1 MRVVSI
7 LGPSQSG
14 KSTLTA
20 ALAGLEGH
28 KPQRLALLGEAAV
41 TRFSFMGD
49 DWAALDCPGGADNL
63 ALATPMLAGSDAAVV
78 VVPADVEAAVL
89 AAPWLR
95 LAEAAGLPTFVFI
108 NKLDAATDRTSAIV
122 AALQAYSPHAI
133 VLRQI
138 PIRENGQITGAVD
151 LISERAWEYH
161 EGKRSS
167 LVELPASLR
176 DREAEA
182 RAELLEH
189 LADFDDTLLS
199 ELIEDQ
205 RPMTDELYDVSTKVL
220 QHHDLIPALM
230 GAASHGNGVQRLMKS
245 LRHEVPRVGEL
256 VARIAPEGGAVAVGM
271 IADSVKHLG
280 KTVLIRALSDGIGAG
295 SRVMGGPIGSLTE
308 IDAKTPRAALAAG
321 EIGLTVKTEHL
332 QLRAP
337 VYGAEASL
345 PNPDWLAPRPPK
357 LRVRISPAN
366 ERDEA
371 RLSTALARLL
381 EIDPGLSVS
390 QDAQSGQSVLAT
402 QGPLHQ
408 RRVLEKL
415 ADVFGIEVVTEA
427 VPPELCE
434 TIAKGCE
441 KHYRH
446 RKQSGG
452 AGQFADVVIEVRP
465 LGRGEGF
472 VFAETVKGG
481 AVPRNYIPS
490 VEAGLREALGIGP
503 KGYPVVDLAVTLTDG
518 KSHAVDSSD
527 HAFRTAGKA
536 ALREVLGEVG
546 TVVLQPVAKVEIAV
560 PTVYSGGLAPL
571 VSGLKG
577 QVLGFEADPEAKGW
591 DAFAALM
598 PSSALPEL
606 FQALGGATRGTAS
619 FEAELDHYEEVYS

>member
-1 MRVVSI
+1 MKVVSI
-7 LGPSQSG
+7 VGPSQAG
-14 KSTLTA
+14 KTTLVE
-20 ALAGLEGH
+20 ALATLEGS
-28 KPQRLALLGEAAV
+28 KPKKLSLFGDMAV
-41 TRFSFMGD
+41 TRCAFMGE
-49 DWAALDCPGGADNL
+49 DWAFLDAPGGADHLPQL
-63 ALATPMLAGSDAAVV
+63 APMLAASDAAVLV
-78 VVPADVEAAVL
+78 IPADAEATVL
-89 AAPWLR
+89 AAPYLR
-95 LAEAAGLPTFVFI
+95 LIESAGLPTFIFI
-108 NKLDAATDRTSAIV
+108 NKIDAAQDRTSAV
-122 AALQAYSPHAI
+122 VSALQAFSPHGI
-133 VLRQI
+133 VLRQV
-138 PIRENGQITGAVD
+138 PIRENGHVVGAVD

-161 EGKRSS
+161 DHARSS
-167 LVELPASLR
+167 LVELPESMKA
-176 DREAEA
+176 REAEA

-189 LADFDDTLLS
+189 LADFDDTLLQ

-205 RPMTDELYDVSTKVL
+205 RPMTEEVYDVATRSL
-220 QHHDLIPALM
+220 QHHDLLPALM
-230 GAASHGNGVQRLMKS
+230 GSASHGNGMMRLMKS
-245 LRHEVPRVGEL
+245 LRHEVPAVAEAQARVGAL
-256 VARIAPEGGAVAVGM
+256 AVGAM
-271 IADSVKHLG
+271 ADIVKHLG
-280 KTVLIRALSDGIGAG
+280 KTVLVRALADGVAAGAKLAGAPVG
-295 SRVMGGPIGSLTE
+295 SIVDVDG
-308 IDAKTPRAALAAG
+308 KTQLGALKAG
-321 EIGLTVKTEHL
+321 EIGLTVKTDHL
-332 QLRAP
+332 GVVAPLYTAEGTLDLPEWMALR
-337 VYGAEASL
+337 
-345 PNPDWLAPRPPK
+345 
-357 LRVRISPAN
+357 PANHALVIEPEN

-371 RLSTALARLL
+371 RLAVALAKLM
-381 EIDPGLSVS
+381 EIDPGLSTS
-390 QDAQSGQSVLAT
+390 ADPLSGKTVLGT
-402 QGPLHQ
+402 QGPLHL

-415 ADVFGIEVVTEA
+415 EADFGIKVGTA
-427 VPPELCE
+427 PQPAALCE
-434 TIAKGCE
+434 TIAKGAE

-560 PTVYSGGLAPL
+560 PTVYAGGLAPL

-577 QVLGFEADPEAKGW
+577 QVLGFEADPDAKGW

>member
-1 MRVVSI
+1 
-7 LGPSQSG
+7 
-14 KSTLTA
+14 
-20 ALAGLEGH
+20 
-28 KPQRLALLGEAAV
+28 
-41 TRFSFMGD
+41 
-49 DWAALDCPGGADNL
+49 
-63 ALATPMLAGSDAAVV
+63 
-78 VVPADVEAAVL
+78 
-89 AAPWLR
+89 
-95 LAEAAGLPTFVFI
+95 
-108 NKLDAATDRTSAIV
+108 
-122 AALQAYSPHAI
+122 
-133 VLRQI
+133 
-138 PIRENGQITGAVD
+138 
-151 LISERAWEYH
+151 
-161 EGKRSS
+161 
-167 LVELPASLR
+167 
-176 DREAEA
+176 
-182 RAELLEH
+182 
-189 LADFDDTLLS
+189 
-199 ELIEDQ
+199 
-205 RPMTDELYDVSTKVL
+205 MTDEVYDVATRSL
-220 QHHDLIPALM
+220 QHHDLLPALM
-230 GAASHGNGVQRLMKS
+230 GSASHGNGMMRLMKS
-245 LRHEVPRVGEL
+245 LRHEVPVVAETQARVGAL
-256 VARIAPEGGAVAVGM
+256 AVGAM
-271 IADSVKHLG
+271 ADIVKHLG
-280 KTVLIRALSDGIGAG
+280 KTVLVRALADGVAGGAKLAG
-295 SRVMGGPIGSLTE
+295 APIGSIVD
-308 IDAKTPRAALAAG
+308 IDGKTQLGALKAG
-321 EIGLTVKTEHL
+321 EIGLTVKTDHL
-332 QLRAP
+332 GLVAPLYTAEGTLDLPEWMALR
-337 VYGAEASL
+337 
-345 PNPDWLAPRPPK
+345 
-357 LRVRISPAN
+357 PANHALVIEPEN

-371 RLSTALARLL
+371 RLAVALAKLM
-381 EIDPGLSVS
+381 EIDPGLSTS
-390 QDAQSGQSVLAT
+390 ADPLSGKTVLGT
-402 QGPLHQ
+402 QGPLHL

-415 ADVFGIEVVTEA
+415 DADFGIKVGTA
-427 VPPELCE
+427 PQPAALCE
-434 TIAKGCE
+434 TIAKGAE